1 MAEESTELNPHFLQL
16 VLSLQSAAMFQMG
29 KTASP
34 VSGKIERD
42 MIQAKISIDLLNML
56 QEKTKGN
63 LSEQEKQ
70 IIDSTVYNLQ
80 MNYVDE
86 VNSDK
91 PAESS
96 EAKTD
101 SDHSDNKETAEQKDD
116 SPGTTEEQ

>member
-1 MAEESTELNPHFLQL
+1 MSEESMDFNPHFLQL
-16 VLSLQSAAMFQMG
+16 VMSLQSAAMFQMG

-34 VSGKIERD
+34 ISGKIERD
-42 MIQAKISIDLLNML
+42 MIQAKISIDLLKML

-70 IIDSTVYNLQ
+70 VIDSTIYNLQ

-86 VNSDK
+86 VNADK
-91 PAESS
+91 PAENP

-101 SDHSDNKETAEQKDD
+101 SDEKVSSEPEGASPDSAEKQ
-116 SPGTTEEQ
+116 